1 MDTITKDNLDY
12 VISENKNLIYSL
24 ITKYDR
30 SIQDDLF
37 QVGVL
42 GIIDAFKHFDASKN
56 TKFSTYA
63 YPYIAGEIKKFVR
76 ENRSIKVSR
85 DIIYLY
91 SQIERASEMLCQR
104 LKRQPTN
111 EELSTFLEISE
122 RSIAQVIEIYSP
134 IRSIDDPITSDGKE
148 LTIKDIVYK
157 SEYYDKL
164 DLISLR
170 EELLKLSPSE
180 KELLEK
186 RYCEEYTQEE
196 TAKML
201 GTSQVN
207 VSRTEKKLMLMLRAK
222 LK

>member
-91 SQIERASEMLCQR
+91 SQIERAREMLCQR

>member
-1 MDTITKDNLDY
+1 MDTITKENLDY
-12 VISENKNLIYSL
+12 VISENRNLIYSL
-24 ITKYDR
+24 IVKYDR
-30 SIQDDLF
+30 AIQDDLF

-42 GIIDAFKHFDASKN
+42 GIIDAFKHYDASKN

-63 YPYIAGEIKKFVR
+63 YPYINGEIKKFVR
-76 ENRSIKVSR
+76 ENRNIKVSR

-91 SQIERASEMLCQR
+91 YQIEKGREMLCQK

-111 EELSTFLEISE
+111 EELSTFLGISE
-122 RSIAQVIEIYSP
+122 KSIAQVIEIYTP
-134 IRSIDDPITSDGKE
+134 IKSIDDPITFDGKE

-170 EELLKLSPSE
+170 EELLKLSPSD

-196 TAKML
+196 TARML

-207 VSRTEKKLMLMLRAK
+207 ISRTEKKLMLMLRAK

>member
-1 MDTITKDNLDY
+1 MDTITKENLDY
-12 VISENKNLIYSL
+12 VISENRNLIYSL
-24 ITKYDR
+24 IVKYDR
-30 SIQDDLF
+30 TIQDDLF

-42 GIIDAFKHFDASKN
+42 GIIDAFKHYDSSKN

-63 YPYIAGEIKKFVR
+63 YPYINGEIKKFVR
-76 ENRSIKVSR
+76 ENRNIKVSR

-91 SQIERASEMLCQR
+91 YQIEKGREMLCQK
-104 LKRQPTN
+104 LNRQPTS
-111 EELSTFLEISE
+111 EELSTFLGISE
-122 RSIAQVIEIYSP
+122 KSIAQVIEIYTP
-134 IRSIDDPITSDGKE
+134 IKSIDDPITSDGKE

-170 EELLKLSPSE
+170 EELLKLSPSD

-196 TAKML
+196 TARML

-207 VSRTEKKLMLMLRAK
+207 ISRTEKKLMLMLRAK